1 MSAKDKTYKA
11 VVYYKTGSGYK
22 QSKVFHLS
30 APEMP
35 VATLKVF
42 SHMSAP
48 HLIYR
53 MTIVEE
59 KEVEIIA

>member
-1 MSAKDKTYKA
+1 MSDRDKTYKA

-22 QSKVFHLS
+22 QSKVFHVS
-30 APEMP
+30 APEIP
-35 VATLKVF
+35 VAVLKVF

-53 MTIVEE
+53 ITVVEE
-59 KEVEIIA
+59 KEVELIT